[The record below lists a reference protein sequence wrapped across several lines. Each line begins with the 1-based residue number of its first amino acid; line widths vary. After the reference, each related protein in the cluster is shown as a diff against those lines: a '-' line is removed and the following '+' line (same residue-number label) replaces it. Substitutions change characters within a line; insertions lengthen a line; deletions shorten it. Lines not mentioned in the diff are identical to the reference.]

1 MSRSFPWQLEVCG
14 LVLVGILVLVA
25 GRVRAVDQKP
35 EIPPMQFAQTTIDI
49 GCFVSDI
56 DAAAKFYTEALGFR
70 EASSF
75 SVDGKF
81 AKATGLTNGEALN
94 NIRVFVLGD
103 GENVTKL
110 KLSSLPNHK
119 AQAGV
124 SGPIPAQYG
133 FRYITIHVADQAS
146 VLARLDK
153 AGIKPL
159 GEGAVALPKNLSD
172 NLYLTCIRDP
182 DGNLIELVGPK
193 K

>member
-25 GRVRAVDQKP
+25 GRVRAVDEKH
-35 EIPPMQFAQTTIDI
+35 EIPPVKFAQTTIDI
-49 GCFVSDI
+49 GCFVTDV

-70 EASSF
+70 EVAPF
-75 SVDGKF
+75 SVDGAF
-81 AKATGLTNGEALN
+81 AKATGLTDGQPLN

-103 GENVTKL
+103 GDNVTKL

-124 SGPIPAQYG
+124 TGPIPAQYG
-133 FRYITIHVADQAS
+133 FRYITIHVADQTAT
-146 VLARLDK
+146 LARLQR

-172 NLYLTCIRDP
+172 SLYLTCVRDP